1 MGRVLDY
8 DNDLNINGDDKVL
21 GTDSTTGRN
30 KNYRIDTLVNYLN
43 TSGSIGVLGQLG
55 YVFNSESPALYN
67 TFHKPGFG
75 GDNSA
80 ISSLTNLVVSK
91 YPIGGY
97 DAGSYLQSLVGK
109 NILLANVTN
118 LSNWGVFTLMNVNVV
133 EGNSDY
139 YNIAITHVSSS
150 GILEDGQT
158 YGIAAEGLESTASW
172 GNVAGTITDQ
182 TDLVDYITNRLPD
195 VPFETVSDIVNALN
209 NLDAFRLQSSV
220 DFRPENF
227 GIGDEANEY
236 TFPSPLTASEK
247 YGYFLF
253 SDSNGVLNWKQFP
266 LDFITGFDEGAKVDG
281 GTF

>member
-8 DNDLNINGDDKVL
+8 ANDPNINGDDKVL

-150 GILEDGQT
+150 GILEDGKT

-182 TDLVDYITNRLPD
+182 TDLVDYITSRLPD
-195 VPFETVSDIVNALN
+195 IPFETIQEILNELNALN
-209 NLDAFRLQSSV
+209 SI
-220 DFRPENF
+220 DFTAPVKIF
-227 GIGDEANEY
+227 GTDTAGDPISFTIPAPLEQFESGTPYVMIVAPDGTVQWREIGLEY
-236 TFPSPLTASEK
+236 ISGTNDLTL
-247 YGYFLF
+247 G
-253 SDSNGVLNWKQFP
+253 
-266 LDFITGFDEGAKVDG
+266 G
-281 GTF
+281 GTV

>member
-8 DNDLNINGDDKVL
+8 DNDLNINGDDRVL

-30 KNYRIDTLVNYLN
+30 KNYRIGTLVNYLN

-118 LSNWGVFTLMNVNVV
+118 LSNWGVFTLMNVNVAD
-133 EGNSDY
+133 GNSDY

-158 YGIAAEGLESTASW
+158 YGIAAEGLESTAAW
-172 GNVAGTITDQ
+172 GNVAGTVTDQ
-182 TDLVDYITNRLPD
+182 TDLVNYITSRLPD
-195 VPFETVSDIVNALN
+195 VPFETIQEILN
-209 NLDAFRLQSSV
+209 ELNDLDSI
-220 DFRPENF
+220 D
-227 GIGDEANEY
+227 
-236 TFPSPLTASEK
+236 LTAPVKIFGTDTAGDPISFTIPAPIEQLTSGAL
-247 YGYFLF
+247 YAMVT
-253 SDSNGVLNWKQFP
+253 SPNGTVEWREIGLVYNATGDVEINGGQF
-266 LDFITGFDEGAKVDG
+266 
-281 GTF
+281 